1 MEVQDELSVPTRRA
15 ESARHAAREV
25 LERVGILPIL
35 MVAMLLL
42 FSVTSEHFWSLNN
55 IDTILNQSVYL
66 VIVAIAQMLVIVTG
80 GFDLSVGASLALVS
94 IFTSMALK
102 QHPGDPGVG
111 IAEGVV
117 IGIAVATLIGAANG
131 FVIGVFSVSPFIVT
145 LATMSIF
152 SGYALIVTSGIPVF
166 GIPAYY
172 AGVLYTGKLAGIH
185 IPWLVAAL
193 VIVLLYLLIA
203 YTRLGRYWYAI
214 GGNAAAARLSGIR
227 VRVFIFL
234 AYVVAGLLV
243 GISGVLLTA
252 RVGSGEPNL
261 GSTVPLESIAA
272 AVLGGVSLRGGEG
285 SVIGAVLGAI
295 FLVLLRNGMD
305 LMGVSTYVELVM
317 TGLLLIFAIV
327 VDRYIHQR
335 G

>member
-1 MEVQDELSVPTRRA
+1 LAAQDELSVQSRRA
-15 ESARHAAREV
+15 ESTRHAALEV

-35 MVAMLLL
+35 MVAMLLV
-42 FSVTSEHFWSLNN
+42 FSVTSQYFWSLNN

-66 VIVAIAQMLVIVTG
+66 VIVAVAQMLVIITG

-102 QHPGDPGVG
+102 RHPGDPAAG
-111 IAEGVV
+111 IAEGVL
-117 IGIAVATLIGAANG
+117 IGIAVAT
-131 FVIGVFSVSPFIVT
+131 VIGVANGLVISVCTVSPFIVT
-145 LATMSIF
+145 LATASIV

-172 AGVLYTGKLAGIH
+172 ANVLYTGKLAGIH

-193 VIVLLYLLIA
+193 VIVLLYLLIR
-203 YTRLGRYWYAI
+203 YTRPGRYWYAI

-234 AYVVAGLLV
+234 AYVTAGLLV
-243 GISGVLLTA
+243 GIGGVLLTA

-285 SVIGAVLGAI
+285 SVFGAVLGAI

-305 LMGVSTYVELVM
+305 LMGISSYLELVV
-317 TGLLLIFAIV
+317 TGLFLIFAIV